1 LNGERFPALAHLWQ
15 ERRLLASAFAGANGV
30 GFLPLLVLPWTLG
43 ELISS
48 GRYSATMAGWIAT
61 AEICALATT
70 SLLFAK
76 AATRTGR
83 RWLAAGGTILAL
95 LANVCSMLVPGGTA
109 FVVTRLLS
117 GAGLGCAV
125 AVGNATA
132 SSSLNPSRTF
142 AGMWFAMALWQL
154 IVYNVTPWVIQ
165 SGGLAAAYGLLAA
178 VCALFL
184 PLIILTPDPRRNPI
198 ETADGTQPARAPLRW
213 LPATLMII
221 AFVTFWLRDA
231 LVYSLSQV
239 VAATRGVSA
248 QQLGQLL
255 GLASLFGFVGPALA
269 ARFAERGA
277 RTPALAAGLIA
288 VLLVSLAITAGSSAR
303 TLMAG
308 LFLMPL
314 AGLFTTPLLSG
325 LAAQVDETG
334 RLPALCAGV
343 GFFSQAF
350 GSAIGASL
358 LESGG
363 LEALTVA
370 VLIAGAATLL
380 SATSCRA

>member
-70 SLLFAK
+70 SLLFAN
-76 AATRTGR
+76 AATRPGR
-83 RWLAAGGTILAL
+83 RWLAAGGTTLAL
-95 LANVCSMLVPGGTA
+95 LANIFSMTLPGGAT
-109 FVVTRLLS
+109 FVIARLLS

-125 AVGNATA
+125 AVGNAA
-132 SSSLNPSRTF
+132 AAGSLNPSRTF

-154 IVYNVTPWVIQ
+154 IVYNITPLLIQ
-165 SGGLAAAYGLLAA
+165 TGGLAAAYGLLAA

-184 PLIILTPDPRRNPI
+184 PLIVRTPDPRVTPI
-198 ETADGTQPARAPLRW
+198 DTANSTQLARTRVRW
-213 LPATLMII
+213 LPVTLMIV
-221 AFVTFWLRDA
+221 AFVTFWLRDS

-239 VAATRGVSA
+239 VAATRGVTA

-255 GLASLFGFVGPALA
+255 GLASLVGLAGPALA

-288 VLLVSLAITAGSSAR
+288 VLLISLAITAGSSAK

-314 AGLFTTPLLSG
+314 AGLFTAPLLSG

-334 RLPALCAGV
+334 RLPAVCAGV

-358 LESGG
+358 FESGG

-370 VLIAGAATLL
+370 VLVAGTVTLL
-380 SATSCRA
+380 SATGCRA